1 MVDSMAATSAPR
13 LFRYKA
19 RREDGGAVEGEL
31 FARDERDLHRRLSS
45 EDLLLVEA
53 KTIRASRGQGSL
65 ALSRDELCELS
76 QSLATMLDAGVPILR
91 AFELTAER
99 TDSKRVRSVVGDL
112 IELLRQGS
120 SLSEAMERHPRSFP
134 DVFRACVRAGE
145 LSSGM
150 PRILR
155 RQASYLRWVR
165 EIRSTLSQA
174 LVYPTILSLAIG
186 VLVVVLVTFLVPRFV
201 SMVPAGMAEMPLPT
215 RIVMGASDFLRDS
228 WMLVLVGIAAI
239 AGGAFVVLRQP
250 QLRLAASRALF
261 RLPRLGRVVQ
271 MIATARLANASSTLH
286 GAGCEMISTLELSA
300 KSCGNVAVRQAVD
313 NGVARIRSGYSLTEA
328 FENEPDLD
336 PLFVQMTAVG
346 ETSGRLSECWNQV
359 SEGYDAEV
367 PRRVKWALSLIEP
380 LIIVVG
386 GSVVALVMLSAILPI
401 LDLYESL

>member
-1 MVDSMAATSAPR
+1 MADSMTTASAPK
-13 LFRYKA
+13 LYRYRA
-19 RREDGGAVEGEL
+19 RRGDGSPVEGEL
-31 FARDERDLHRRLSS
+31 FARDERDLDRRLSA

-53 KTIRASRGQGSL
+53 KSIRASRGSGSL
-65 ALSRDELCELS
+65 ALTRDELCELS
-76 QSLATMLDAGVPILR
+76 QALATMLDAGVPILR
-91 AFELTAER
+91 AFELTVER

-112 IELLRQGS
+112 IELLRQGA

-134 DVFRACVRAGE
+134 EVFRACVRAGE

-155 RQASYLRWVR
+155 RQAGYLRWVR
-165 EIRSTLSQA
+165 EIRATLSQA

-201 SMVPAGMAEMPLPT
+201 SMVPAGMGEMPLPT
-215 RIVMGASDFLRDS
+215 RIVMGASNFMRES
-228 WMLVLVGIAAI
+228 WMPLLAGVALAA
-239 AGGAFVVLRQP
+239 AAAWFVLRQP
-250 QLRLAASRALF
+250 RLRLAAARAVF

-300 KSCGNVAVRQAVD
+300 RSCGNVAVRKAID
-313 NGVARIRSGYSLTEA
+313 NGVARIRSGHSLTEA
-328 FENEPDLD
+328 FESEPDLD

-346 ETSGRLSECWNQV
+346 ETSGRLSECWGQV

-401 LDLYESL
+401 LDLYENL

>member
-1 MVDSMAATSAPR
+1 MVDSLTSSSAPR

-19 RREDGGAVEGEL
+19 RREDGAAVEGEL
-31 FARDERDLHRRLSS
+31 FARDERDLNRRLSS
-45 EDLLLVEA
+45 EDLLLVDA
-53 KTIRASRGQGSL
+53 KPIRASRGNGSL
-65 ALSRDELCELS
+65 ALTRDELCELS

-91 AFELTAER
+91 AFELTVER

-155 RQASYLRWVR
+155 RQAGYLRWVR
-165 EIRSTLSQA
+165 EIRATLSQA

-186 VLVVVLVTFLVPRFV
+186 VLVLVLVTFLVPRFV
-201 SMVPAGMAEMPLPT
+201 SMVPAGMADMPLPT
-215 RIVMGASDFLRDS
+215 RIVMGASSFLRES
-228 WMLVLVGIAAI
+228 WSLVLVGLAVAV
-239 AGGAFVVLRQP
+239 GGVFAVLRQP
-250 QLRLAASRALF
+250 HLRLIGSRALF
-261 RLPRLGRVVQ
+261 RLPRLGRVLQ
-271 MIATARLANASSTLH
+271 MIATARLANASATLH

-300 KSCGNVAVRQAVD
+300 KSCGNVAVRNAVD

-328 FENEPDLD
+328 FESEPDLD

-401 LDLYESL
+401 LDMYESL